1 MKINE
6 RLSIEAGNE
15 CFTVIES
22 KPGRNPKTGEAIT
35 STIKTFHP
43 TIGQCAKKIVRSET
57 LSALDSDDLWEA
69 VSRIEACTNRLTA
82 ILEQSK

>member
-6 RLSIEAGNE
+6 SWSIEAGNE

-69 VSRIEACTNRLTA
+69 VSRIEACANRLESA
-82 ILEQSK
+82 LEAAK